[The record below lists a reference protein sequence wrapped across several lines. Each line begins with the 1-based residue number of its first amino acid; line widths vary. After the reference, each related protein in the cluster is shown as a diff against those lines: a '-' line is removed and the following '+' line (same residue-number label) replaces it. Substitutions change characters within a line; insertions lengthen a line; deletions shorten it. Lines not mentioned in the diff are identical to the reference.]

1 VKITVTTG
9 QAAARTGLTRKAMR
23 VYEAKGL
30 LDQPARSAAG
40 YRLYTADDIAVLT
53 FIRQAR
59 TLGLHLEDIAE
70 ILTIHRR
77 GTSPCDAVRELIDT
91 RVAEITAA
99 IADLR
104 TLRGTLIQA
113 RNTGECPCPT
123 TQVCAIIEQPDLVH
137 RRRAPERSLRSKLTQ
152 DADGGAAG

>member
-1 VKITVTTG
+1 MVQAMLTAG
-9 QAAARTGLTRKAMR
+9 QAAARTGLTRKALR

-30 LDQPARSAAG
+30 LAEPERTAAG
-40 YRLYTADDIAVLT
+40 YRLYSADDIAVLA

-59 TLGLHLEDIAE
+59 TLGLHLDDIAE

-77 GTSPCDAVRELIDT
+77 GSSPCDAVRGLFDT

-104 TLRGTLIQA
+104 ALRRTLIQA
-113 RNTGECPCPT
+113 RDAAGCSRPT
-123 TQVCAIIEQPDLVH
+123 EQVCAIV
-137 RRRAPERSLRSKLTQ
+137 ERPRGKPASPGSPS
-152 DADGGAAG
+152 ADVS